1 MNPSARCFCLS
12 SFLLLAAFQTWP
24 LAPRPLPASEPA
36 DEEAARNA
44 TSPLAA
50 NTPLPETGLVS
61 ADLASFDELM
71 RSFLQEHEIP
81 GAALAVAKEGRVVYA
96 RGFGYADRERQR
108 PVEPHA
114 LFRIASVSKPI
125 TAMAVLRLVDQG
137 VLTLDQPVLEL
148 LPHQAH
154 LPEGRSQDPR
164 LSDITIRHLLQHTAG
179 WDRDVSIDPMF
190 HSLEIASA
198 LGTPPPATP
207 DDIVQFMLGWPLDF
221 APGDR
226 HAYSNFGYCLL
237 GRVIEQVSGMGYEQ
251 YVREQLL
258 APLGISSMQ
267 VGQTLESQQAPGE
280 VRYDLPRER
289 FAFGVTGDQL
299 GRRVPRP
306 YGAWSLE
313 AMDSHGGWIAS
324 AIDLVRFGSAVDRWQ
339 DSHLLSAESIAAM
352 VARPEGSAGHE
363 EDGSGKPVYYGLG
376 WMVRHV
382 DDEGGLNLWHNGRFD
397 GASSLLVLRHDGLC
411 WAALFNTSATPD
423 GQAPAGKLD
432 SLLHRA
438 ANAVEHWPEHDLSA
452 QD

>member
-1 MNPSARCFCLS
+1 MTTSTK
-12 SFLLLAAFQTWP
+12 LATTLRPFIA
-24 LAPRPLPASEPA
+24 LAVAGFVCALKAEEERPAPASQPA
-36 DEEAARNA
+36 SAHM
-44 TSPLAA
+44 
-50 NTPLPETGLVS
+50 ETGTVFE
-61 ADLASFDELM
+61 DLKSFDELM
-71 RSFLQEHEIP
+71 RSFVQEQKIP
-81 GAALAVAKEGRVVYA
+81 GAALAVAKDGRVVYA
-96 RGFGYADRERQR
+96 RGFGYADLETHQ
-108 PVEPHA
+108 PVQPDS

-125 TAMAVLRLVDQG
+125 TAVAVLRLVDQG
-137 VLTLDQPVLEL
+137 KLSLDDAVLDL
-148 LPHQAH
+148 LPPHEAH
-154 LPEGRSQDPR
+154 LPAGREQDPR
-164 LSDITIRHLLQHTAG
+164 LRDITIRHLLQHTGG
-179 WDRDVSIDPMF
+179 WDRDISIDPMF

-237 GRVIEQVSGMGYEQ
+237 GRVIEQVSGMRYEQ

-258 APLGISSMQ
+258 APLGITTMQ

-339 DSHLLSAESIAAM
+339 DSQLLSAESIAAM

-411 WAALFNTSATPD
+411 WAALFNTSATAD
-423 GQAPAGKLD
+423 GQPPAGKLD

-438 ANAVEHWPEHDLSA
+438 ANAVTSWPDHNLANHD
-452 QD
+452 